1 MSRYSLLCALAI
13 AGAALAFALGHATA
27 QEEYQAPEW
36 MNPTQEHTDMAK
48 SAGTWEVSA
57 NYYMAGQ
64 ATPFEG
70 VAVRKS
76 ILNGRFIE
84 ETFTCDF
91 GGMSFEGHMLQGYD
105 TNTKEYV
112 TVWVDSSSP
121 HIDIARGTLKDGV
134 LTTRGTG
141 PDEAGAMRAKR
152 STVKMISPERTEM
165 KLYQND
171 ASGKEQLMM
180 DFIYKRVKKAKK

>member
-27 QEEYQAPEW
+27 QEEFQPPKW
-36 MNPTQEHTDMAK
+36 MEPTQEHADLAK
-48 SAGTWEVSA
+48 SVGTWEVSA
-57 NYYMAGQ
+57 NYYMVPGQ
-64 ATPFEG
+64 ALPFAG

-91 GGMSFEGHMLQGYD
+91 GGMPFEGHLLQGYD
-105 TNTKEYV
+105 TNTKEFV
-112 TVWVDSSSP
+112 HVWVDSSSP
-121 HIDIARGTLKDGV
+121 HIDIARGTMKDGV
-134 LTTRGTG
+134 LTTRSNG
-141 PDEAGAMRAKR
+141 PDMTGAMRAKR
-152 STVKMISPERTEM
+152 STMKVIGPDHTEM
-165 KLYQND
+165 KMYQND

-180 DFIYKRVKKAKK
+180 DMVYKRKK